1 MLTELF
7 IHTTA
12 AFCFAYYFVNVAG
25 IPMMIKRA
33 LKREGRI
40 KPLDCV
46 TCLTVWTSVAL
57 LLLPVEVSVY
67 TCFIFLAGFIA
78 TKIK

>member
-1 MLTELF
+1 MITELF
-7 IHTTA
+7 IHAMA

-25 IPMMIKRA
+25 IHMA
-33 LKREGRI
+33 LKRAFKVQGRL

-46 TCLTVWTSVAL
+46 TCLTVWVAVAL

-67 TCFIFLAGFIA
+67 TCFIFLPGFIA